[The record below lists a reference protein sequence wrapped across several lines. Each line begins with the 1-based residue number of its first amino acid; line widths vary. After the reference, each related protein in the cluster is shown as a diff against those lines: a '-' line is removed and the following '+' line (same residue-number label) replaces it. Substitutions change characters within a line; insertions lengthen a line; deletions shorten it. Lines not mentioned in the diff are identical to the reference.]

1 MFLIPIHIL
10 ATTLMVIF
18 EENFLSQITLKVV
31 KIADIKFIFNMLSN
45 ICHNLMI
52 YILSPCFL
60 PTVQL
65 QLQHPLLV
73 YQTELETCQR
83 CQLGEKSAERGATDL
98 DLGKLLFTYTV
109 GAHAWTN
116 GHQTPEMTSLLFSQP
131 PTRGNLAH
139 PLEEERSGHYGRS
152 LSKPIHY
159 LISGG
164 GVREGRG
171 GVGVG
176 VGKKI
181 MGVLSSQLSRA
192 LA

>member
-98 DLGKLLFTYTV
+98 DLGKLLFTYSGRPNAPAPAFASCCIGREWEGERADKMANKLV
-109 GAHAWTN
+109 YIGGA
-116 GHQTPEMTSLLFSQP
+116 ERFS
-131 PTRGNLAH
+131 
-139 PLEEERSGHYGRS
+139 RSS
-152 LSKPIHY
+152 
-159 LISGG
+159 
-164 GVREGRG
+164 
-171 GVGVG
+171 
-176 VGKKI
+176 
-181 MGVLSSQLSRA
+181 M
-192 LA
+192 

>member
-10 ATTLMVIF
+10 ATTLMVKF

-73 YQTELETCQR
+73 YQTELDTCQR

-98 DLGKLLFTYTV
+98 DLGKLLFTYSAV
-109 GAHAWTN
+109 
-116 GHQTPEMTSLLFSQP
+116 
-131 PTRGNLAH
+131 
-139 PLEEERSGHYGRS
+139 
-152 LSKPIHY
+152 I
-159 LISGG
+159 
-164 GVREGRG
+164 
-171 GVGVG
+171 
-176 VGKKI
+176 
-181 MGVLSSQLSRA
+181 
-192 LA
+192 

>member
-98 DLGKLLFTYTV
+98 DLGKLLFTYSTHE
-109 GAHAWTN
+109 ASS
-116 GHQTPEMTSLLFSQP
+116 TSD
-131 PTRGNLAH
+131 
-139 PLEEERSGHYGRS
+139 
-152 LSKPIHY
+152 
-159 LISGG
+159 
-164 GVREGRG
+164 
-171 GVGVG
+171 
-176 VGKKI
+176 
-181 MGVLSSQLSRA
+181 GVLSAPVILNQMSMCNYRGWGGQ
-192 LA
+192 

>member
-73 YQTELETCQR
+73 YQTELDTCQR

-98 DLGKLLFTYTV
+98 DLGKLLFTYFK
-109 GAHAWTN
+109 HA
-116 GHQTPEMTSLLFSQP
+116 GIILH
-131 PTRGNLAH
+131 
-139 PLEEERSGHYGRS
+139 
-152 LSKPIHY
+152 
-159 LISGG
+159 IS
-164 GVREGRG
+164 VEYFLYDN
-171 GVGVG
+171 
-176 VGKKI
+176 I
-181 MGVLSSQLSRA
+181 N
-192 LA
+192 

>member
-98 DLGKLLFTYTV
+98 DLGKLLFTY
-109 GAHAWTN
+109 
-116 GHQTPEMTSLLFSQP
+116 
-131 PTRGNLAH
+131 LA
-139 PLEEERSGHYGRS
+139 
-152 LSKPIHY
+152 
-159 LISGG
+159 
-164 GVREGRG
+164 
-171 GVGVG
+171 
-176 VGKKI
+176 
-181 MGVLSSQLSRA
+181 Q
-192 LA
+192 